1 MKPDQ
6 IHPQQAREN
15 PEPHE
20 GARPMPW
27 VVVTLTAALLVFA
40 VVYIA
45 RSGITAPPTWGDG
58 RTLAELQ
65 GTPAAAGAAAAVDGA
80 AVYAARCAA
89 CHQAAGTGLQ
99 GAFPPL
105 AGSEWVA
112 GKASTVVAIVLHG
125 ISGTLTVKGSKY
137 NGVMPAFGPQL
148 QDAEVAAVLTHVR
161 TSWGNSAAPVTAAE
175 VAAVRKDTAARNAP
189 FNGDADLDAL
199 K

>member
-89 CHQAAGTGLQ
+89 CHQAAGTGLA

-112 GKASTVVAIVLHG
+112 GKAATVVAIVLHG
-125 ISGTLTVKGSKY
+125 VTGTLTVKGGKY
-137 NGVMPAFGPQL
+137 NGVMPTFGPQL
-148 QDAEVAAVLTHVR
+148 QDAEVAAVLTHLR
-161 TSWGNSAAPVTAAE
+161 SSWGNSAAPITAAD
-175 VAAVRKDTAARNAP
+175 VAAVRKDTAARSAP